1 MSKAIDQVKDL
12 TVGYMALG
20 LHGSSVGTVKQQVH
34 DGDTINV
41 LAVGNFGVHLLGID
55 APEISF
61 TLPEKNASTS
71 LNNVKW
77 EESLKEASSYSYLDQ
92 GLSNYLR
99 SKIGIGPASNHYRH
113 ADAAQ
118 KALELEIANDMK
130 ELGLSKEDF
139 QFFMAF
145 AHDIMDRYGRLLGFI
160 NKIPAKWKQTF
171 GVQQQTFEGW
181 SRMPLLHLA
190 QSLHFFSATHS
201 ISPPFLLTNRLLFS
215 LFSVSTLSRVCHFSL
230 LYTMPIL

>member
-41 LAVGNFGVHLLGID
+41 RAVGNFGVRLLGID

-61 TLPEKNASTS
+61 TYSEECLTS

-77 EESLKEASSYSYLDQ
+77 EEFLKEASSYLYLDQ

-145 AHDIMDRYGRLLGFI
+145 AHDIMDRYGRLLRFI

-181 SRMPLLHLA
+181 SRMPLHHLA
-190 QSLHFFSATHS
+190 QSLHFFSATRS

-215 LFSVSTLSRVCHFSL
+215 LFSVSTLSRVCHLSL
-230 LYTMPIL
+230 LYTMLIL